1 MIDYSEFSDPEAAK
15 KAYEFLQKES
25 DKAKV
30 ESTDSKPRNENLV
43 NRISEPGTTDKKLG
57 GFNELSVVAVLQ
69 DNNTST
75 YDLSNFVLRF
85 QVVKNFEESIKPI
98 YRLDFSLPQ
107 FYYTMITKSVP
118 VTFHVK
124 LKSSKNII
132 LHVDEQLSSIGNII
146 EKEDV
151 LDVKLKMYT
160 FSTKTN
166 QSENIE
172 TNENST
178 IGNGSEAR
186 VMFSTEC
193 FDLNHINTNV
203 SLYSF
208 NYRNQSIKDVIV
220 DVINKNKDTCLPNIN
235 KLVFCPPDMTLR
247 IENMTIPPM
256 CMADVLRE
264 IQDKYNIYRRRA
276 IFFIDTDTFYIIKR
290 GYTPYMNNEEDNRIF
305 MVFGT
310 KLGIGEERTKDIVDM
325 LDGNKTIYIS
335 EDYEISNNYTSAM
348 QQFGSAVIIKSD
360 ADTIGDRTIC
370 IGIKDDSSVMQSIIN
385 SGIYLD
391 MSYKGKEKFVNDNSN
406 AKMRLN
412 LMLDAAQ
419 AESFDI
425 YFRTKYFNLSKFKPI
440 TDCYIKFTDK
450 SDAEYDGSYYIRQIV
465 AVYEYVGVDKNIL
478 DSEISV
484 RLGRKYDDNGNI
496 VK

>member
-1 MIDYSEFSDPEAAK
+1 MLDFSEFSDPEAAK

-25 DKAKV
+25 KTGKI
-30 ESTDSKPRNENLV
+30 DSIELGPRNENLTKQI
-43 NRISEPGTTDKKLG
+43 NEPGTTDKKLG

-124 LKSSKNII
+124 LKSSKNVI
-132 LHVDEQLSSIGNII
+132 LHVDEQLSSVGNII

-172 TNENST
+172 SNENST

-208 NYRNQSIKDVIV
+208 NYRNQSMKDIIV

-247 IENMTIPPM
+247 IDNMTIPPM

-325 LDGNKTIYIS
+325 LDENKTIYIS

-360 ADTIGDRTIC
+360 ADTIGDRTVC

-385 SGIYLD
+385 SGVYLD

-425 YFRTKYFNLSKFKPI
+425 HFKTKYFNLSKFKPI

-484 RLGRKYDDNGNI
+484 RLGRKYDDKGNI